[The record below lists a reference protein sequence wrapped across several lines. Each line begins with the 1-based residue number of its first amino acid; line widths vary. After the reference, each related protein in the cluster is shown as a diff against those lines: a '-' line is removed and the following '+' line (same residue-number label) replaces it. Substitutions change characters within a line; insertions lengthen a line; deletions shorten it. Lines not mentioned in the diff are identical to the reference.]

1 MPRTNPPYALLY
13 PVSNLL
19 QVIIIFPRRV
29 WIIRTCNFL
38 SCLPG
43 GGVPVAEQIA
53 KELDAPLDVLIVR
66 KLGKVLL

>member
-1 MPRTNPPYALLY
+1 
-13 PVSNLL
+13 LL